1 MSCIESEGN
10 RFMKERLS
18 SQDMM
23 VVSVVICLSKAGPLL
38 ALGLVSLGVSRV
50 VCVGCVISD
59 LQYISNW
66 LYGWI
71 DL

>member
-10 RFMKERLS
+10 RFIKERLS
-18 SQDMM
+18 SQDITGE
-23 VVSVVICLSKAGPLL
+23 SVGICLSKAGPLR

-59 LQYISNW
+59 LQYISDW
-66 LYGWI
+66 LYGWV